1 MDNLDRVLKL
11 DIGSIKIHVKLDT
24 EGVLLNVLRDTS
36 NDIGFCRRD
45 EIIESKRKPY
55 AEFDVDIMELLNE

>member
-1 MDNLDRVLKL
+1 MDDLDRVLKL
-11 DIGSIKIHVKLDT
+11 DIGSIKIHVKLDA
-24 EGVLLNVLRDTS
+24 EGVLLNVFRDTS

-55 AEFDVDIMELLNE
+55 SEFDVDIRELLNE

>member
-1 MDNLDRVLKL
+1 MGDLDRVLKL
-11 DIGSIKIHVKLDT
+11 DIGSIKIHVKLDA
-24 EGVLLNVLRDTS
+24 EGVLLNVFRDTS

-55 AEFDVDIMELLNE
+55 SEFDVDIRELLNE